1 MSAAHPTSHHHDEM
15 LYKSWV
21 QVLEWMREY
30 AAEKG
35 VRFEKESDFPD
46 FIYRMERPYEV
57 PTTIMVASLSDK
69 IGEPFLIA
77 SVSPRHAE
85 MKRIGLRVPGAM
97 LHWHAHWEDGRGL
110 VMGGKLPLD
119 KAKLYQLAD
128 RAREAKAIRS

>member
-1 MSAAHPTSHHHDEM
+1 MSVAHRTDHHHDEM
-15 LYKSWV
+15 LYKAWV

-30 AAEKG
+30 AAEQG

-57 PTTIMVASLSDK
+57 PTTVMVASLSDK

-97 LHWHAHWEDGRGL
+97 LHWHAHWEDGHGL